1 MKMIVGLGNPGEKYL
16 NTRHN
21 VGFIIIDEIAYGEGI
36 SFKHE
41 KIFEA
46 DIASFFVGLEKIFLV
61 KPTTFMNESGRAV
74 KPLLTYFNISLSDL
88 VIIYDDLDMDVGRV
102 RLRMKGSAGGHN
114 GIKSLISHLNTQE
127 FNRIKIGIGHP
138 GNGQAVVNYVLG
150 NFLEEEKEIMNAAL
164 KTTVYAISYFTHGH
178 SFMDTMNKFN

>member
-21 VGFIIIDEIAYGEGI
+21 VGFITIDKIAYREGI

-46 DIASFFVGLEKIFLV
+46 DVASFFVGVEKVYLV
-61 KPTTFMNESGRAV
+61 KPTTFINESGRAV
-74 KPLLTYFNISLSDL
+74 KPLMTYFNIPLSDL

-114 GIKSLISHLNTQE
+114 GVKSLIYYLDTQK
-127 FNRIKIGIGHP
+127 FNRIKLGIGHP
-138 GNGQAVVNYVLG
+138 GQGQFVVNYVLG
-150 NFLEEEKEIMNAAL
+150 NFLKEEKEVMNNAL
-164 KTTVYAISYFTHGH
+164 KTTVDAVSYFSHGH
-178 SFMDTMNKFN
+178 SFMETMNRFN

>member
-21 VGFIIIDEIAYGEGI
+21 VGFITIDEIAYGEGI
-36 SFKHE
+36 LFKHE

-74 KPLLTYFNISLSDL
+74 KPLLTYFNIPLSDL

-114 GIKSLISHLNTQE
+114 GIKSLIHHLSTQE
-127 FNRIKIGIGHP
+127 FNRIKVGIGHP
-138 GNGQAVVNYVLG
+138 GHGQAVVNYVLG
-150 NFLEEEKEIMNAAL
+150 NFLEEEKEMMNAAL
-164 KTTVYAISYFTHGH
+164 KTTVDAISYFSCGH
-178 SFMDTMNKFN
+178 SFMETMNRFN